1 MTMRQQRWFG
11 IAALAIGLFA
21 INAITRV
28 VIRVGFS
35 GSDTAETRASVIMF
49 ALIGVALAVVAF
61 VRSQRALPSSWLP
74 DVAAGAVGGMLLT
87 ILVGPFISGAV
98 PFGGGAGNFFSQV
111 WLYGGFAIVGTLLGF
126 WIATALGRDYRSRS
140 LKAYTQARA
149 TKPRRVV
156 RR

>member
-1 MTMRQQRWFG
+1 MSD
-11 IAALAIGLFA
+11 ALAPLFDFDGG
-21 INAITRV
+21 TL
-28 VIRVGFS
+28 
-35 GSDTAETRASVIMF
+35 TLM
-49 ALIGVALAVVAF
+49 F
-61 VRSQRALPSSWLP
+61 VRLVLAMLLGLAIAWVYRRARPANGEADSFGVTL
-74 DVAAGAVGGMLLT
+74 VLLT
-87 ILVGPFISGAV
+87 ILIGPFVSGST

-126 WIATALGRDYRSRS
+126 WTATALGRDYRSRS